1 MKHIRPKTD
10 DRINPVLRGVCHLL
24 RTNKEVNVCNAYEVD
39 MKSTFDS
46 LSLTKRKEL
55 KRDLQGFMRIMDIMY
70 DYDMVSGSALDNYIK
85 VSACIK
91 GNLERAEEE

>member
-1 MKHIRPKTD
+1 MKHIRQKMD
-10 DRINPVLRGVCHLL
+10 DRIDPVLRGVCHLL
-24 RTNKEVNVCNAYEVD
+24 RINKEVSISNAYEVD

-70 DYDMVSGSALDNYIK
+70 DYDMVSGSALDNYVK

-91 GNLERAEEE
+91 GNLERMEEE